1 MQFTEPLTF
10 TETISKTYV
19 AHSYNY
25 HVDHIK
31 LNEYAV
37 ISIIFYDKS
46 QVYLW
51 KKDVTIEG
59 EQYAN
64 WGTDDSYI
72 DDIVQAEIA
81 RLNSTN

>member
-37 ISIIFYDKS
+37 TSIIFYDQS
-46 QVYLW
+46 QVYLC
-51 KKDVTIEG
+51 KKDV
-59 EQYAN
+59 
-64 WGTDDSYI
+64 
-72 DDIVQAEIA
+72 
-81 RLNSTN
+81 